1 MADLQTS
8 IMDIRLEFEQQQRR
22 ERIRSM
28 DVFEHWENDL
38 ELEER
43 DKVSDLRS
51 EKPKDDRLLEFGLI
65 YQTKS

>member
-8 IMDIRLEFEQQQRR
+8 IMGIRLEFEQQQRR
-22 ERIRSM
+22 ERIASM
-28 DVFEHWENDL
+28 NVFEHWENDL
-38 ELEER
+38 ELEEK

-51 EKPKDDRLLEFGLI
+51 EKTKDDRLLEFELI